1 MRLNTRLGD
10 ARAWRGASLEEN
22 WRFELGEEMRVALGE
37 SIARVG
43 DRRVIEVD
51 PDPGYRTALQSIK
64 RVLEE
69 GPGFVVIEGI
79 DPLYPAD
86 QAIQA
91 YWTLGQCLGRPL
103 EQNIEGDL
111 LYDVLDTGREVSTGA
126 RFSVTNAES
135 TFHIDRAFSPRIP
148 DYVGLLCLQS
158 ALSGGQSQ
166 LISAYALHDA
176 LLEENPGVLEELYG
190 DYCFDRRGQYLE
202 GEDPVHR
209 APIMAWDGRELTMRY
224 LRYYIEVGHQRAEMV
239 LSEIQL
245 AALDAVEA
253 LLQRPEF
260 RIEFELSP
268 GQMLFTNNH
277 WILHN
282 RTAFEDDPESRR
294 HYVRLWLGRRED

>member
-22 WRFELGEEMRVALGE
+22 WRFELGEEVRVALGE

-51 PDPGYRTALQSIK
+51 PDPGYRIALQSIK

-69 GPGFVVIEGI
+69 GPGFVVIEGM
-79 DPLYPAD
+79 DPLHPAD

-126 RFSVTNAES
+126 RFSVTNTES
-135 TFHIDRAFSPRIP
+135 TFHIDSAFSPRIP

>member
-22 WRFELGEEMRVALGE
+22 WRFELGEEVRVALGE

-69 GPGFVVIEGI
+69 GPGFVVIEGM
-79 DPLYPAD
+79 DPLHPAD

-135 TFHIDRAFSPRIP
+135 TFHIDSAFSPRIP

-176 LLEENPGVLEELYG
+176 LLEDNPGVLEELYG

-245 AALDAVEA
+245 AALDVVEA

>member
-1 MRLNTRLGD
+1 VRLNTRLGD
-10 ARAWRGASLEEN
+10 ARSWRGASLGDN
-22 WRFELGEEMRVALGE
+22 WRFELGEEVRVVLDE
-37 SIARVG
+37 SVARAG
-43 DRRVIEVD
+43 GRRVIEAD
-51 PDPGYRTALQSIK
+51 PDPRCRTALQSVK
-64 RVLEE
+64 RALEE
-69 GPGFVVIEGI
+69 GPGFAVIEGI
-79 DPLYPAD
+79 DQSRSAD

-91 YWTLGQCLGRPL
+91 YWTLGQGLGRPL

-111 LYDVLDTGREVSTGA
+111 LYDVIDTGRDVSTGA

-135 TFHIDRAFSPRIP
+135 TFHIDSAFSPRIP
-148 DYVGLLCLQS
+148 DYVGLLCLRS

-176 LLEENPGVLEELYG
+176 LREENPGFLEELYG

-239 LSEIQL
+239 LSETQL
-245 AALDAVEA
+245 AALDVVEA

-260 RIEFELSP
+260 RVEFELSP

>member
-1 MRLNTRLGD
+1 M
-10 ARAWRGASLEEN
+10 
-22 WRFELGEEMRVALGE
+22 
-37 SIARVG
+37 
-43 DRRVIEVD
+43 
-51 PDPGYRTALQSIK
+51 
-64 RVLEE
+64 
-69 GPGFVVIEGI
+69 
-79 DPLYPAD
+79 
-86 QAIQA
+86 
-91 YWTLGQCLGRPL
+91 
-103 EQNIEGDL
+103 
-111 LYDVLDTGREVSTGA
+111 
-126 RFSVTNAES
+126 
-135 TFHIDRAFSPRIP
+135 
-148 DYVGLLCLQS
+148 GLLCLRS

-176 LLEENPGVLEELYG
+176 LLEENPGILDELYG

-224 LRYYIEVGHQRAEMV
+224 LRYYIEVGHQRAEMM

-253 LLQRPEF
+253 LLRRPEF
-260 RIEFELSP
+260 RVEFELSP

>member
-22 WRFELGEEMRVALGE
+22 WRFELGEEVRVALGE
-37 SIARVG
+37 FVARVG

-51 PDPGYRTALQSIK
+51 PDPCYHTALQSVK

-69 GPGFVVIEGI
+69 GPGFVMIEGM
-79 DPLYPAD
+79 DPLHPAD

-135 TFHIDRAFSPRIP
+135 TFHIDSAFSPRIP

-294 HYVRLWLGRRED
+294 HYVRLWLGRREV

>member
-126 RFSVTNAES
+126 RFSVTNTES
-135 TFHIDRAFSPRIP
+135 TFHIDSAFSPRIP

>member
-22 WRFELGEEMRVALGE
+22 WRFELGEEVRVVLGE
-37 SIARVG
+37 SVAWVG
-43 DRRVIEVD
+43 DRRVIEAA
-51 PDPGYRTALQSIK
+51 PASRCRTALQSVK

-69 GPGFVVIEGI
+69 GPGFVVIEGM
-79 DPLYPAD
+79 DPLHPAD

-103 EQNIEGDL
+103 KQNIEGDL

-135 TFHIDRAFSPRIP
+135 TFHIDSAFSPRIP

-260 RIEFELSP
+260 RVEFELAP
-268 GQMLFTNNH
+268 GQILFTNNH
-277 WILHN
+277 WI
-282 RTAFEDDPESRR
+282 
-294 HYVRLWLGRRED
+294 